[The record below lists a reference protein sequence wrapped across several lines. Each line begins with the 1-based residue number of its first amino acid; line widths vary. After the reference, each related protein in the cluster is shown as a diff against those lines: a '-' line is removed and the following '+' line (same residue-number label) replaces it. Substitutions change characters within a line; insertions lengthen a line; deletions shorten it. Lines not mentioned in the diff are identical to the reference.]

1 MKKQNLALALGA
13 AMMVAGVAPAF
24 ADGFVS
30 GENSTPIGIV
40 AGTSTMEDG
49 AVVSVDADKNSLEEV
64 EYQEIEN
71 EVGTQSATVYAKV
84 GSTFTVTIPKVI
96 VLKGMRGEASTA
108 TYKVDVDGDIAGNE
122 YVLVQPD
129 TTFAMK
135 QAGKADVD
143 ATVAQELIKYR
154 AYNYTA
160 DLANGEAKIAAAED
174 AIADGEGTGTVSATL
189 TAGKWQ
195 GTFDFDIQL
204 MDDEGNVSENAPV
217 DDASTGSTEN
227 NG

>member
-24 ADGFVS
+24 ADSAFVTKLN
-30 GENSTPIGIV
+30 E
-40 AGTSTMEDG
+40 AGRSTMEDG
-49 AVVSVDADKNSLEEV
+49 AVISVDADKNSVEEV
-64 EYQEIEN
+64 EYHEIEN

-84 GSTFTVTIPKVI
+84 GSSFKVTIPKVI
-96 VLKGMRGEASTA
+96 VLKGVRGAASTA

-122 YVLVQPD
+122 YVKVQPD
-129 TTFAMK
+129 ATFAMK

-143 ATVAQELIKYR
+143 ATVAQELVKYR
-154 AYNYTA
+154 AYNYTETPA
-160 DLANGEAKIAAAED
+160 AGEVKIAENQAD
-174 AIADGEGTGTVSATL
+174 VIADGEGTGTVSATL

-195 GTFDFDIQL
+195 GTFNFDIQL
-204 MDDEGNVSENAPV
+204 MDDDGNVSENAPV
-217 DDASTGSTEN
+217 DDASADSTEQ